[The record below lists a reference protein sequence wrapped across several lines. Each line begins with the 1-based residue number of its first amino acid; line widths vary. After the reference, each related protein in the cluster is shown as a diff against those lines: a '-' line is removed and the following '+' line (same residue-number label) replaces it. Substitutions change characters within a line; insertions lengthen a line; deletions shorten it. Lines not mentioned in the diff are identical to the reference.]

1 MEPIKNLTTQPQ
13 PESSAPTSSDDKSAP
28 NQLTE
33 RHIELLWERMA
44 KIYGH
49 RWVSSYGETDD
60 GTWLSGLFDVTPDQ
74 VRAGLE
80 KLRVSAQG
88 WPPTLPEFRR
98 MCLPPK
104 LPPYLDNG
112 ASLRRLRLAKPTDW
126 DKQRE
131 HLAEVKAILSRHA

>member
-1 MEPIKNLTTQPQ
+1 
-13 PESSAPTSSDDKSAP
+13 
-28 NQLTE
+28 
-33 RHIELLWERMA
+33 MA

-60 GTWLSGLFDVTPDQ
+60 GTWLSGLYDVTPDQ
-74 VRAGLE
+74 VRNGLE

-88 WPPTLPEFRR
+88 WPPTLPEFRS
-98 MCLPPK
+98 MCLPPII
-104 LPPYLDNG
+104 PPYHVPF
-112 ASLRRLRLAKPTDW
+112 SRLRFEKTIDW